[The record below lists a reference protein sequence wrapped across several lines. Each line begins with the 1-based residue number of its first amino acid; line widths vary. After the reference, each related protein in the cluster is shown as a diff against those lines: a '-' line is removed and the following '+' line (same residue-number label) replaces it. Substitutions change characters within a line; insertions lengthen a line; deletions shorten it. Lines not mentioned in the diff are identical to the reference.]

1 MRKIIIQERINEPSD
16 FSFRFVLWATVPV
29 SRQALYADPT
39 KTSVVKDITAEELQ
53 DLRDGKFV
61 ESQET
66 AEFLA
71 GTSIATIQA
80 KLIERFNTF
89 QAKITTANP
98 WRFYGTSWDGTSWD
112 VKQTA

>member
-16 FSFRFVLWATVPV
+16 FSFRFVLWASVPV

-71 GTSIATIQA
+71 GTSISTIQTE
-80 KLIERFNTF
+80 LIKRHTAF
-89 QAKITTANP
+89 QAKITAANP

-112 VKQTA
+112 VKQTT